1 MDPGIPRPAR
11 PAPPPPAFDLTV
23 RDTGTW
29 IVVAPTGDIDIATV
43 DRVRSALRDAKG
55 DAALDLREV
64 TFLDTSGLRV
74 IIQEDRRA
82 REEGRRFALVAGSPE
97 VLRVL
102 EIAGVADRL
111 DRLDPADAGGGGHA

>member
-1 MDPGIPRPAR
+1 M
-11 PAPPPPAFDLTV
+11 

>member
-1 MDPGIPRPAR
+1 MDPGIPRSAR
-11 PAPPPPAFDLTV
+11 PAPPPRAFDLTV

-29 IVVAPTGDIDIATV
+29 TVVAPTGDIDIATV
-43 DRVRSALRDAKG
+43 DRVRSALGEAKG
-55 DAALDLREV
+55 DAALDLQEV

-102 EIAGVADRL
+102 EIAGVADRI
-111 DRLDPADAGGGGHA
+111 DRLDPADAGGGHHA